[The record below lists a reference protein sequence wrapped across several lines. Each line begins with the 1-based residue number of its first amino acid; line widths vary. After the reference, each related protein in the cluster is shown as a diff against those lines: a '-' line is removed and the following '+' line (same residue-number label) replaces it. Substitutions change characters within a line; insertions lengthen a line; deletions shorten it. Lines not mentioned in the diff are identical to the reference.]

1 MTKPIAVLDT
11 QWRRHD
17 ELFTAKDFARLGE
30 MCELVWAK
38 SEPLPA
44 SVLAENLGTM
54 RFYIS
59 ALPTLDASQIAAAKN
74 LQAVIEVY
82 GAFPDTVDYSA
93 CFEHNIE
100 VLATGPGMRGSV
112 AEMAV
117 AMALS
122 SARGLVEEHELFRT
136 GAEHWFNDNPKTDF
150 SMFGQALGFVGFGQI
165 AREVTRLLT
174 PFSPKITAY
183 DPWLDPAEAA
193 KHGVK
198 LVSLEEVAKTS
209 RVFFVTA
216 APTKTNK
223 GLVDAATIA
232 RLEPGTLVVLVSRAH
247 LIDFDA
253 LVAAAEAGR
262 IKAAIDVFPVE
273 PLAADHV
280 LRRLPNVILSP
291 HRAAAVTG
299 GRQLMGHLIVED
311 IKRMLSG
318 QPPADLQRARPEH
331 VLDLAGVQHSKKL
344 EDMMVEGHE

>member
-1 MTKPIAVLDT
+1 MTKPIAVLDS

-17 ELFTAKDFARLGE
+17 ELFTSEDFAKLGE

-38 SEPLPA
+38 SDPIPA
-44 SVLAENLGTM
+44 SVLAENLGKM
-54 RFYIS
+54 RFYLS
-59 ALPTLDASQIAAAKN
+59 ALPTLDAKQIGAAKN
-74 LQAVIEVY
+74 LQAVIELY
-82 GAFPDTVDYSA
+82 GAFPDTVDYAA
-93 CFEHNIE
+93 CFEHKIE

-122 SARGLVEEHELFRT
+122 AGRGLVEEHELFRT
-136 GAEHWFNDNPKTDF
+136 GGEHWLNDNPKTDF
-150 SMFGQALGFVGFGQI
+150 TMFGQAIGFVGFGQI
-165 AREVTRLLT
+165 AREITRLLA
-174 PFSPKITAY
+174 PFSPEITAY

-193 KHGVK
+193 RLGVK
-198 LVSLEEVAKTS
+198 LASLEEVAKTS

-232 RLEPGTLVVLVSRAH
+232 KLQPGALVVLVSRAH

-253 LVAAAEAGR
+253 LVAAAEAKR

-273 PLAADHV
+273 PLAENHI
-280 LRRLPNVILSP
+280 LRKLPNVILSP

-299 GRQLMGHLIVED
+299 GRQLMGKLIVAD
-311 IKRMLSG
+311 IKRMLDG
-318 QPPADLQRARPEH
+318 QPPANLQRARPEH

-344 EDMMVEGHE
+344 ESMAEERE